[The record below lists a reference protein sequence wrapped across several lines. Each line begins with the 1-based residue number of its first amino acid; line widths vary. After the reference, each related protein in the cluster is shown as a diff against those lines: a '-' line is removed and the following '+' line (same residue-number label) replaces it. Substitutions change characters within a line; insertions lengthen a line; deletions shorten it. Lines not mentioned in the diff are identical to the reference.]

1 VIPSRPP
8 SLALPGRAAYARR
21 MDADTAFA
29 LALTLMLGVPVLVVT
44 AGTPG
49 RIASALVH
57 G

>member
-29 LALTLMLGVPVLVVT
+29 LALTLMLGVPVLVVI